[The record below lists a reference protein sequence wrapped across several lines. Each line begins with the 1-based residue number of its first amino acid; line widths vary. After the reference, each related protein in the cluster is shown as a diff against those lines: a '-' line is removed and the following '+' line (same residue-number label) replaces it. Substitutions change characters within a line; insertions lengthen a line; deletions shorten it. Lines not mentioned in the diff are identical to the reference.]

1 MFIARTFPL
10 VVLILLLPAC
20 TEPLD
25 TLGPT
30 PPDQGITFY
39 LHAGFA
45 GPAQAVN
52 IDVPDLGKVDGPC
65 SHGEEG
71 EKPTWSNCISSLRV
85 VSGWSVT
92 LYQDKEFHG
101 RSVLFSR
108 RARSGRT
115 ARPLREK
122 LQRLRVV
129 VEGDQAVAQPQKRA
143 GSAARRL

>member
-1 MFIARTFPL
+1 MIIARTFPL
-10 VVLILLLPAC
+10 VVLILLLSAC

-30 PPDQGITFY
+30 PSDQGITFY

-45 GPAQAVN
+45 GPSQAVN
-52 IDVPDLGKVDGPC
+52 IDVPDLGKVEGPC

-101 RSVLFSR
+101 RSVTVTADAPDL
-108 RARSGRT
+108 AVLPGPCERSFNDCVSSLKVT
-115 ARPLREK
+115 K
-122 LQRLRVV
+122 Q
-129 VEGDQAVAQPQKRA
+129 
-143 GSAARRL
+143 